1 MTEMISSS
9 NIIQILKKALDSV
22 DPRLVD
28 HGERVGYLV
37 AKMLEARG
45 GATEKQIVDCY
56 VLGLLHDIGAYKTE
70 EIGEMM
76 RFESVDVWNHSIYGY
91 LFLKTAGPM
100 GNLADAVLCHHVN
113 WNLLDQMPCEHREL
127 ANLLNLADRIETHLR
142 VKGRPVRAE
151 QLEPQRGTRFLGD
164 LIDLFYQAEDR
175 FHLQKH
181 LTDGSFILDTERF
194 MYQASYDMTT
204 LIRYIQMVAYSIDF
218 RSETTVTHTIT
229 TVSVSVELARL
240 LEVSSYAKRQIYL
253 GAYLHDLGKIVIPVE
268 IIEKPGQLTPEE
280 MEVMKTHVVYSGRII
295 RGFVSEGIYK
305 IATRHHE
312 KLDGSGYPLG
322 LKADQLSLPEQI
334 VAVADI
340 ISALY
345 GRRSYKEA
353 FPKERVLSILKSMAE
368 DGKIS
373 RLVTS
378 VAIEHYDE
386 ILLNTNRSCQDQ
398 IRRYRQIK
406 GEYQRLLK
414 ELPLK
419 TQNTQSKKPVNEE
432 TVS

>member
-1 MTEMISSS
+1 METITSS

-22 DPRLVD
+22 DSRLVD

-37 AKMLEARG
+37 AKMLEAKG
-45 GATEKQIVDCY
+45 NAAQEEIVDCY

-76 RFESVDVWNHSIYGY
+76 RFERVDIWNHSIYGY

-100 GNLADAVLCHHVN
+100 GSLADAVLCHHVN
-113 WNLLDQMPCEHREL
+113 WNRLEQMPCEHREL
-127 ANLLNLADRIETHLR
+127 ANLLNLADRIETYLR
-142 VKGRPVRAE
+142 VKGKPVGAE
-151 QLEPQRGTRFLGD
+151 QLEAYRGTRFLGD

-175 FHLQKH
+175 FQLQTR

-194 MYQASYDMTT
+194 MNLAAYDMTT
-204 LIRYIQMVAYSIDF
+204 LIRCIQMAAYSIDF

-240 LEVSSYAKRQIYL
+240 LDVSSFAKRQIYL

-268 IIEKPGQLTPEE
+268 IIEKPGQLTPQE
-280 MEVMKTHVVYSGRII
+280 MEVMKTHVVHSGRII
-295 RGFVSEGIYK
+295 RGFVSESIYN

-322 LKADQLSLPEQI
+322 LKANQLSLPEQI

-345 GRRSYKEA
+345 GRRSYKDA
-353 FPKERVLSILKSMAE
+353 FPKERVISILKSMAE

-373 RLVTS
+373 KLVTS

-386 ILLNTNRSCQDQ
+386 ILLNTNRNCEDQ
-398 IRRYRQIK
+398 IRRYEEMK
-406 GEYQRLLK
+406 VEYERLSA
-414 ELPLK
+414 ELP
-419 TQNTQSKKPVNEE
+419 QEN
-432 TVS
+432 